1 MYPHKVKGEGLFI
14 AVLKN
19 NTNSPIHSPRS
30 KKQISNFTTIAASF
44 DRILDQSKNW
54 KVRMNDRNNS
64 LITIQ
69 AEQKA
74 NEVLEKFPYAEILSI
89 AGQEKGKDF
98 IPSHFLAMS
107 GNQHQDFRHIDLS
120 LDNALNYL
128 ERSTS
133 IDSSETLDGWYF
145 ATYDDTILGWLKHT
159 SQGWKNH
166 YPLNWRLRSK
176 K

>member
-1 MYPHKVKGEGLFI
+1 
-14 AVLKN
+14 
-19 NTNSPIHSPRS
+19 
-30 KKQISNFTTIAASF
+30 
-44 DRILDQSKNW
+44 
-54 KVRMNDRNNS
+54 MNDRNNS

-69 AEQKA
+69 AEQKV
-74 NEVLEKFPYAEILSI
+74 NEVLEKFPYAEILSS

-107 GNQHQDFRHIDLS
+107 GIQHQDFRRINLS
-120 LDNALNYL
+120 PDNALNYL

-133 IDSSETLDGWYF
+133 IHSSETLDGWYL

-166 YPLNWRLRSK
+166 YPLNWRLRSR
-176 K
+176 